1 MENQQFTDY
10 LKQIQLLN
18 IPRWSELPKFDL
30 YMDQVVSYINQMLE
44 PLEFDNL
51 TSSMINNYVKAG
63 LLDSPRKK
71 KYGQDQVASL
81 VVIAILKSVF
91 SIADI
96 KSGFQLVTR
105 SKSGDTGQAY
115 DYFVTIFSKTINDVA
130 SNFQQEVVISSATK
144 DNVIAEAT
152 NLVKLS
158 CSTVVQRII
167 VLRLLAKLQ
176 TQQPVSSDK
185 EG

>member
-1 MENQQFTDY
+1 MENQKFSDY

-44 PLEFDNL
+44 PLEFDSL
-51 TSSMINNYVKAG
+51 TPAMINNYVKTG
-63 LLDSPRKK
+63 LLTAPKKK

-96 KSGFQLVTR
+96 QTGFQLVTQ
-105 SKSGDTGQAY
+105 SKAGHPGQSY
-115 DYFVTIFSKTINDVA
+115 DYFVTIFLKTIHDVT
-130 SNFQQEVVISSATK
+130 SNFHQEVVISSATK
-144 DNVIAEAT
+144 DSVVAEAT

-167 VLRLLAKLQ
+167 VLRLLTKLQ
-176 TQQPVSSDK
+176 TQNQPVLSK